1 MSVIV
6 AVGVIRAAQEAGV
19 DGEPWIKDMK
29 DEELES
35 WVKSKMYD
43 PNSETQRVE
52 GEASKGKA
60 NGVVGSHL

>member
-19 DGEPWIKDMK
+19 DGEPLIKDMK

-52 GEASKGKA
+52 EEASNGKA
-60 NGVVGSHL
+60 NGIVGSHL